1 MDLLEAHAQ
10 SLAKRLVSAL
20 EGAHPPSGEQRRDPG
35 PSLEAALLEGADAPP
50 PLGAVLAA
58 APQSSGASKV
68 EAQLRF
74 DLAAVLKQRSELRA
88 KLVVEQ
94 ERRQRAE
101 AELVALG
108 AQWHG
113 TDTQRALQRRAEAE
127 AQRKL
132 DAQTAQVAR
141 SYEQKLARVQAEKT
155 LLRKKVGAGGAAVP
169 TDGQL
174 QADLRAALRVEM
186 VSGMGRAEGGVHC
199 CASAV
204 ALRVEMVG
212 GSGERGGRER

>member
-20 EGAHPPSGEQRRDPG
+20 EGTHPPPGAHRPDPG

-50 PLGAVLAA
+50 PLGAILAS
-58 APQSSGASKV
+58 APQNNGASKV
-68 EAQLRF
+68 EAQLRH

-101 AELVALG
+101 AELVAIG

-127 AQRKL
+127 AQRKV

-141 SYEQKLARVQAEKT
+141 SYEQKLAQVQAEKT
-155 LLRKKVGAGGAAVP
+155 LLRKKVVAGGAAAP

-174 QADLRAALRVEM
+174 RADLRAALRVEM
-186 VSGMGRAEGGVHC
+186 VSGIGVRG
-199 CASAV
+199 SR
-204 ALRVEMVG
+204 RVRGVTG
-212 GSGERGGRER
+212 VSG